1 MPDCASLP
9 SPLETASQLR
19 EIAHRHEDFNRNTA
33 AVIEQAAQLIEQM
46 QMALRDAEAQHRTE
60 YCEAAQYDCVLLGK
74 ERKLREMYAAE
85 LVNMRA
91 ERNAMRRLCR
101 EHGIFPEL

>member
-1 MPDCASLP
+1 MTDCASLP
-9 SPLETASQLR
+9 TPLETASRLR
-19 EIAHRHEDFNRNTA
+19 EIARRHEDFNKNTA

-46 QMALRDAEAQHRTE
+46 QLELYDAKAQHRTE

-74 ERKLREMYAAE
+74 ERKLRELYAAE
-85 LVNMRA
+85 LVTMRS